1 MNDVAIWLD
10 NENSMGIVL
19 NEEMRP
25 VKLEKLVF
33 GYEVRN
39 GTSEYG
45 FDVRLTSKLENII
58 RQYADGKPTLI
69 FCSS

>member
-1 MNDVAIWLD
+1 VNDVAIWLD